1 MRAKRAAGSYG
12 CRNLMSEVLFTIEDG
27 IGLIT
32 INRPGQRNALN
43 RAVLEGM
50 RAAVQ
55 SARQNGAVRVVALTG
70 AGDRAFCAGA
80 DLKAAGSSESGEE
93 GFGRSDYRHLL
104 TDLLECPKPT
114 VALARG
120 HVMAGGL
127 GLLLACDL
135 ALACDDIHFSTP
147 EIQVGMFPMM
157 VLALLFRH
165 VGRKRAIEMLFL
177 GERIPAAAAREYG
190 IVNNVFPRPQF
201 DASSS
206 EYLQKL
212 AGKSSKILEL
222 GKEAISRTQDA
233 PLVEEL
239 EYLESVLERVMSS
252 EDSREGIRA
261 FLEKRKP
268 VWKQD

>member
-1 MRAKRAAGSYG
+1 
-12 CRNLMSEVLFTIEDG
+12 MSEVLFTIQDG

-43 RAVLEGM
+43 PAVLDGM
-50 RAAVQ
+50 RSAVQ
-55 SARQNGAVRVVALTG
+55 SAGQDCTVRLLALTG
-70 AGDRAFCAGA
+70 AGDRIFCAGA
-80 DLKAAGSSESGEE
+80 DLKAAGGGEPGGE
-93 GFGRSDYRHLL
+93 GFGRSDYRRLL
-104 TDLLECPKPT
+104 TDLLKCPKPT

-147 EIQVGMFPMM
+147 EIEVGMFPMM

-165 VGRKRAIEMLFL
+165 VGRKRAVEMLFL
-177 GERIPAAAAREYG
+177 GERIPAPVARDCG
-190 IVNNVFPRPQF
+190 IVNGIFPRHQF

-206 EYLQKL
+206 EYLRKL
-212 AGKSSKILEL
+212 AGKSPDILKL
-222 GKEAISRTQDA
+222 GKEAISRTQDNA
-233 PLVEEL
+233 LIEEL
-239 EYLESVLERVMSS
+239 EYLDSFLERVMSS

-261 FLEKRKP
+261 FLEKRRPK
-268 VWKQD
+268 WKQA